1 MPSKPR
7 DRTGEVYGRLSV
19 IRLSERRT
27 AAGNAYWWCR
37 CQCGQ
42 EREVASDSLSHK
54 IRKKKNVTECREC
67 AREYATEGVCE
78 KNDREEKQRRIE
90 ATTTRK
96 QLNGVVPNDWLEL
109 PLTDA
114 HARELGK
121 KHGEVDFPSK
131 LIKDALVD
139 NSYKMTFQ
147 DSSGDEATG
156 TSPFFGMHQG
166 VRHDDQDGNNITN
179 IDPDELKQN
188 VIKSIGEFIQ
198 KKQGEYDFLE
208 TAINEGGD
216 GRGSLDPD
224 DINYRYLF
232 RYFKDNI
239 TPTPSDEKV
248 KELISALQE
257 DQFFADYKTEYEY
270 FFYRL
275 QMSGNKGCILVSTG
289 QNEGTKLSQ
298 LEMFDEVHN
307 KSVAFNEFNI
317 SSLSNNQYSLV
328 SIKGS
333 KGDRKLS
340 FETYNQ
346 NGNLLYSK
354 SFHENDF

>member
-42 EREVASDSLSHK
+42 EREVAIDSLSHK

-121 KHGEVDFPSK
+121 KHFFRGLK
-131 LIKDALVD
+131 CLKGHL
-139 NSYKMTFQ
+139 
-147 DSSGDEATG
+147 
-156 TSPFFGMHQG
+156 SPYRINGG
-166 VRHDDQDGNNITN
+166 CLACAK
-179 IDPDELKQN
+179 E
-188 VIKSIGEFIQ
+188 
-198 KKQGEYDFLE
+198 KKE
-208 TAINEGGD
+208 
-216 GRGSLDPD
+216 
-224 DINYRYLF
+224 
-232 RYFKDNI
+232 
-239 TPTPSDEKV
+239 
-248 KELISALQE
+248 
-257 DQFFADYKTEYEY
+257 
-270 FFYRL
+270 
-275 QMSGNKGCILVSTG
+275 
-289 QNEGTKLSQ
+289 
-298 LEMFDEVHN
+298 
-307 KSVAFNEFNI
+307 
-317 SSLSNNQYSLV
+317 
-328 SIKGS
+328 
-333 KGDRKLS
+333 
-340 FETYNQ
+340 
-346 NGNLLYSK
+346 
-354 SFHENDF
+354 